1 MSLAQEQISVKKS
14 RVIDRTPNLQAAN
27 SPDDDVKTKAKEP
40 QHTASWPVLALV
52 AVIASFSTYLYMQTQ
67 VVAPLQNQIV
77 AERSEKVAYMTADK
91 LDFKTLEPRI
101 RELEASNAAKA
112 KKEAIL
118 VATIDQLSSE
128 LAKFTAPFE
137 DVPVNQS
144 TPVTAP

>member
-1 MSLAQEQISVKKS
+1 MSLPQEQISVKKS
-14 RVIDRTPNLQAAN
+14 RVIDRTPTLQAAN
-27 SPDDDVKTKAKEP
+27 SAGEEVKTKEP
-40 QHTASWPVLALV
+40 QHTASWPMLALA

-67 VVAPLQNQIV
+67 VVAPLQDQIV

-118 VATIDQLSSE
+118 IATIDQLSSE

-137 DVPVNQS
+137 DVPVAQS
-144 TPVTAP
+144 TPSTAR

>member
-1 MSLAQEQISVKKS
+1 MSLPQEQISVKKS

-27 SPDDDVKTKAKEP
+27 SPGEEVKTKEP
-40 QHTASWPVLALV
+40 QHTASWPMLALA

-67 VVAPLQNQIV
+67 IVAPLQDQV
-77 AERSEKVAYMTADK
+77 MAERSEKVAYMTADK

-137 DVPVNQS
+137 DVPAKQS
-144 TPVTAP
+144 TPSTAP